1 MNLEF
6 AMSSRVVFGKGEFQ
20 RVGSLAESLGS
31 RILIMTGK
39 DSARREGIIDRLE
52 SIIRPLALRF
62 EYLVVAGEPT
72 MESIDGLFAEA
83 SKYAPEVIIAIG
95 GGSVIDAAK
104 AVSCLLTN
112 EGDLIDYLEGVGGG
126 KPILTKPIPVIA
138 VPTTTGSGSE
148 VTSNAV
154 IRGASDGKPFKRSL
168 RSPLLRPEIA
178 LVDPILSM
186 SMSPEVA
193 AHTGM
198 DAQAQLLEAFTSR
211 RSGILTDGFAR
222 EGLELVATALEQAY
236 FNPKDQEAREAMA
249 MAALL
254 SGMALDNAGLGAV
267 HGLASAIG
275 AIFDVPHGVICAN
288 LLPEI
293 TNANI
298 RLAEEAEGHD
308 RLLDKYREFARV
320 TSGKIDDDV
329 HRLITTLK
337 LQRRA
342 LKIPPLDSFGVTHE
356 HIGDILALCRT
367 GSMTTNP
374 VYLSDTVLRGIL
386 TKLIKTRA

>member
-6 AMSSRVVFGKGEFQ
+6 AMSSRVVFGKGEFG

-31 RILIMTGK
+31 RILVMTGRE
-39 DSARREGIIDRLE
+39 SARREGILDRLE

-62 EYLVVAGEPT
+62 EYLEVAGEPT
-72 MESIDGLFAEA
+72 MELIEGLLAEA
-83 SKYAPEVIIAIG
+83 GKYAPEVIVAIG

-104 AVSCLLTN
+104 AVSFLLTN
-112 EGDLIDYLEGVGGG
+112 EGDLIDYLEGVDGG

-154 IRGASDGKPFKRSL
+154 IRGTIEGKPFKRSL
-168 RSPLLRPEIA
+168 RGPLLRPEIA
-178 LVDPILSM
+178 LIDPVLSM
-186 SMSPEVA
+186 SMSSEVA
-193 AHTGM
+193 AWTGM

-222 EGLELVATALEQAY
+222 EGLGLVATALEQAY

-254 SGMALDNAGLGAV
+254 GGMALDNAGLGAV

-275 AIFDVPHGVICAN
+275 ALFDIPHGVICAN

-298 RLAEEAEGHD
+298 RLAGEAEGHD
-308 RLLDKYREFARV
+308 RLLDKYREFARIA
-320 TSGKIDDDV
+320 SGKIDDDV
-329 HRLITTLK
+329 QRLITTLK
-337 LQRRA
+337 LQRRT

-356 HIGDILALCRT
+356 HIGEILALCRT
-367 GSMTTNP
+367 GSMATNP
-374 VYLSDTVLRGIL
+374 VYLSDTVLRSIL
-386 TKLIKTRA
+386 TKLIKPRT